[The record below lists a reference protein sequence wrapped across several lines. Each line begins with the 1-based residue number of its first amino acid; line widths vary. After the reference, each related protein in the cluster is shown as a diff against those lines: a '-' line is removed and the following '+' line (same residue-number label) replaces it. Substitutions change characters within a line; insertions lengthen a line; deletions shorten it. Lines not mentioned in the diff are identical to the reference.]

1 MFDSIRDIC
10 KKFTDGGSVAKFKL
24 LSTSAVLKTG
34 YTSVMQSTSSHVYNF
49 YKTSP
54 ITKLTFQV

>member
-1 MFDSIRDIC
+1 MFESIRDFC

-34 YTSVMQSTSSHVYNF
+34 YFSVMQSSSSDVYI
-49 YKTSP
+49 S
-54 ITKLTFQV
+54 TKHRQ